1 MRSAC
6 RFVRFWTA
14 GVDDLLLSG
23 AYEMTRAAAG
33 PESARRTSDA
43 RAAKRPGGKIA
54 IEDSFEAAPFSEG
67 AVLLEVSALRGTF
80 PSIFACREHPEDA
93 AVRRLRVVQD
103 AVREPRVIA
112 HEARDD
118 RVRRRR

>member
-33 PESARRTSDA
+33 PQNAKRTSDA
-43 RAAKRPGGKIA
+43 RAATRPGEKIA
-54 IEDSFEAAPFSEG
+54 IEDSFEAAP
-67 AVLLEVSALRGTF
+67 SAGVRFYWKCRPGRRAF
-80 PSIFACREHPEDA
+80 PSLQYSADGSIFRMLPSDVFASFRTPYA
-93 AVRRLRVVQD
+93 SQVSSPARRVMT
-103 AVREPRVIA
+103 A
-112 HEARDD
+112 
-118 RVRRRR
+118 